1 MGTVEKVF
9 LGFTIIAVA
18 STVFTSKYTAGIL
31 GQASGGL
38 AKVYT
43 AVKH

>member
-9 LGFTIIAVA
+9 LGFTAVA
-18 STVFTSKYTAGIL
+18 VVGTIFTSSYSAGIL
-31 GQASGGL
+31 GQLFGGV

-43 AVKH
+43 SVKH

>member
-9 LGFTIIAVA
+9 TGFTVVAVVG
-18 STVFTSKYTAGIL
+18 TIFTSQYAGGIL
-31 GQASGGL
+31 GQLFGGI

-43 AVKH
+43 SVKH